1 MSSFPQEL
9 VELIIDEASDDI
21 MALRSCSLVAL
32 SFLPRTR
39 VYLFEIIELNTAAEC
54 QKFHDLC
61 IASPYLIR
69 YFKELRIIHYN
80 DGCIPVFGDT
90 SFPAL
95 MSLVPVETLERLKI
109 VACDWRFV
117 SDASKQALSLQSFRS
132 VVPGIEP
139 RPQSRG
145 PVHCIRRSK
154 ELDLSF
160 KGIAEESQAPI
171 LNPPA
176 PGTSPIKTNLEGY
189 CDPILQSIVR
199 TQKYPFSV
207 SNLQTLSISLQHR
220 STAVL
225 LTEFLDLELPSLEN
239 LNVVDQM
246 LFLGELNQVEP
257 YLQSMWS

>member
-132 VVPGIEP
+132 VVLESNLVRNLEDLYTAFG
-139 RPQSRG
+139 G
-145 PVHCIRRSK
+145 SK

-207 SNLQTLSISLQHR
+207 SNLQTLDFSPTSFYGCASDRIFGS
-220 STAVL
+220 
-225 LTEFLDLELPSLEN
+225 
-239 LNVVDQM
+239 
-246 LFLGELNQVEP
+246 
-257 YLQSMWS
+257 